1 MIDSDALRCR
11 TYNATRIRDHWSRGV
26 WRTVGFDEEWA
37 ELRAQAAERRSAAMR
52 LNQLPESGPAP
63 GPSGTPELAS
73 MPAEKSA
80 AAGVIENELLTRTRK
95 AGGHADEANG
105 SAVGAFSGWATAAAL
120 RKVQT
125 TWDGQVETL
134 MGRLGKERDGL
145 RNTVTTLTGVDT
157 GRRDRINGIRTP
169 SVFNGYE

>member
-1 MIDSDALRCR
+1 M
-11 TYNATRIRDHWSRGV
+11 
-26 WRTVGFDEEWA
+26 GFDEEWA
-37 ELRAQAAERRSAAMR
+37 ELRSQAAERHSTDMR
-52 LNQLPESGPAP
+52 LNQLPEGGPAP
-63 GPSGTPELAS
+63 GPGGTPGLAS
-73 MPAEKSA
+73 TPAEKNA
-80 AAGVIENELLTRTRK
+80 AAGVIENELLTSTKK

-105 SAVGAFSGWATAAAL
+105 TAVGAFSGWATAAAL

-145 RNTVTTLTGVDT
+145 RNTVTTLTGADT